1 MHGMDGT
8 HELKKLIELC
18 HKHSMDANELEKL
31 IELLHKH
38 GMDAHKLEKLID
50 QSVNQADSIIKYYD
64 DTNKIPAQ
72 LAKAFLNGIFAG
84 TVAHLNETKQRK
96 LQLPPLQQLLDNA
109 GYGNGQ
115 TPDHFIDDGYLG
127 EDNGIRSRHAGI
139 AKRKDKAKKD
149 LKETQDIL
157 PKCAPSILESVADS
171 IKTTSVKYT
180 KLFRGLDKDVMGE
193 VSKVV
198 KKLTEECD
206 SAAKTSQPES
216 KRYLDLF
223 LKDPTHPL
231 FDPKHPLFMIPLL
244 KDAQNAK
251 IRLDEF
257 VKDMAK
263 GVSKV
268 ELKFAPLKS
277 VERAMVK
284 VYEKYECRFDML
296 TDIARATVVCEDED
310 TLKTILTKLETAVAK
325 NETRISRIKFRL
337 DEGYDALEAGGYRD
351 ILVNMAFPPRDIIVD
366 NWHIVELQLNLK
378 EFVKIK
384 DGGGHASYAVGR
396 ILQAFD
402 PAAVTYTGIANSDR
416 ARDMQ
421 SGLIKKATLVG
432 VDVPES
438 EVRIVEALGST
449 SVQLVELKLL
459 NIKFSSALGNLDWLV
474 ASAEHLATTLQ
485 VLQINSCDLECSIP
499 AHVGLLS
506 QLVVLNLM
514 SNKLTG
520 TPSLSPHH
528 SSP

>member
-1 MHGMDGT
+1 M
-8 HELKKLIELC
+8 
-18 HKHSMDANELEKL
+18 
-31 IELLHKH
+31 
-38 GMDAHKLEKLID
+38 
-50 QSVNQADSIIKYYD
+50 
-64 DTNKIPAQ
+64 
-72 LAKAFLNGIFAG
+72 
-84 TVAHLNETKQRK
+84 
-96 LQLPPLQQLLDNA
+96 
-109 GYGNGQ
+109 
-115 TPDHFIDDGYLG
+115 
-127 EDNGIRSRHAGI
+127 
-139 AKRKDKAKKD
+139 
-149 LKETQDIL
+149 
-157 PKCAPSILESVADS
+157 PKCAPSILESVAES
-171 IKTTSVKYT
+171 IKKTSVDYT
-180 KLFRGLDKDVMGE
+180 NLFRELDKKIMGE
-193 VSKVV
+193 VSELVT
-198 KKLTEECD
+198 KLTEKCD
-206 SAAKTSQPES
+206 GAGKPLQPES
-216 KRYLDLF
+216 KHYPGLL
-223 LKDPTHPL
+223 LKVPEHPL

-384 DGGGHASYAVGR
+384 DGGWHASYAVGR

-402 PAAVTYTGIANSDR
+402 PAAVTYTGIANSDS

-421 SGLIKKATLVG
+421 TGLIKKATLVG
-432 VDVPES
+432 VDVPKS
-438 EVRIVEALGST
+438 EVRIV
-449 SVQLVELKLL
+449 
-459 NIKFSSALGNLDWLV
+459 GN
-474 ASAEHLATTLQ
+474 Q
-485 VLQINSCDLECSIP
+485 
-499 AHVGLLS
+499 
-506 QLVVLNLM
+506 
-514 SNKLTG
+514 LTG
-520 TPSLSPHH
+520 TSSLSPLTWLQYLGIGLR
-528 SSP
+528 SSVKS